1 MLLFGAYCWRRNQ
14 RGFGDGHL
22 PEDTLHETL
31 VDAEGAPRHESARAP
46 DALRLF
52 LNGYTVVLAG
62 LLVGVLWVAY
72 DHSHDP
78 AEEFERIEDAHVL
91 NSFLDDLAETELEAR
106 EELPLTVPTGVFVQ
120 SVTFQSSK
128 EVLINGFV
136 WQRYTLG
143 VHDGVTRGFLM
154 PESSEADIEEI
165 YRRIEGDTELI
176 GWSFRVVVN
185 QEFDYQRFP
194 FGRENIW
201 VQMWHSEF
209 TENVVLVPDF
219 DSYKTTRPSRL
230 PGLRRDLEIPGWS
243 IDETFFGYRYRTYDT
258 SFGAQ
263 SFKDLTH
270 FPELHFNILV
280 RSEIVQP
287 LVSHILPIAVMVAL
301 LYAILLLSSRYRA
314 KADAFGFNAMNAIA
328 AGSGFFLVA
337 VFSHSDLRDTLSFRG
352 INYLEYFYFLTYL
365 VIMVV
370 VLNALMLSLS
380 RVKWIHTYDNGLP
393 KLLFWPAFLTL
404 AILATLRVF
413 W

>member
-1 MLLFGAYCWRRNQ
+1 M
-14 RGFGDGHL
+14 
-22 PEDTLHETL
+22 
-31 VDAEGAPRHESARAP
+31 DADGAPSLEDGRAP
-46 DALRLF
+46 APVRLF
-52 LNGYTVVLAG
+52 LNGYTAVLAG
-62 LLVGVLWVAY
+62 FLVGALWIAFANP
-72 DHSHDP
+72 HDP
-78 AEEFERIEDAHVL
+78 GAEFEQIPDEHSL
-91 NSFLDDLAETELEAR
+91 NDFLDELAGEELDQR
-106 EELPLTVPTGVFVQ
+106 EVLPLTIPTGVFVQ

-128 EVLINGFV
+128 EVLITGFV
-136 WQRYTLG
+136 WQRYTHG

-165 YRRIEGDTELI
+165 YRRDEGDTELI
-176 GWSFRVVVN
+176 GWSFRVLVN

-201 VQMWHSEF
+201 VQLWHAEF
-209 TENVVLVPDF
+209 TDNVVLVPDF
-219 DSYKTTRPSRL
+219 AAYKTTLPSRR
-230 PGLRRDLEIPGWS
+230 PGLRSDLEVPGWS
-243 IDETFFGYRYRTYDT
+243 IDRTWFGYRYRSYDT
-258 SFGAQ
+258 SFGAA

-270 FPELHFNILV
+270 FPELHFNIIV

-314 KADAFGFNAMNAIA
+314 KADAFGFNAMNAVA

-337 VFSHSDLRDTLSFRG
+337 VFSHSDLRDSLSFRG

-370 VLNALMLSLS
+370 VLNALLLSLT
-380 RVKWIHTYDNGLP
+380 RVGWIHRYDNGLP
-393 KLLFWPAFLTL
+393 KLLFWPAFLSLANIATL
-404 AILATLRVF
+404 AVF